1 MAENS
6 IKETATMITEKTFW
20 ESALIRAIKT
30 VFQSLGSMIPVG
42 FVITPTMIEALDW
55 SVVYVILAWIG
66 TGLLAG
72 LCSILTSVAT
82 GLPEVNLKQ
91 AFNEEPDT
99 EEDADDTEEE
109 GDMDE

>member
-1 MAENS
+1 
-6 IKETATMITEKTFW
+6 MIIDRTFW
-20 ESALIRAIKT
+20 KNALVRAIKT
-30 VFQSLGSMIPVG
+30 VCQTLGAMLPVG

-82 GLPEVNLKQ
+82 GLPEVNLEQ